1 MEPWQGVDAEQC
13 GEPVFPHDGV
23 TDTTWSYDEGA
34 GTLTLDGF
42 GSYLGLPKAVND
54 GELPAVSVPTSITYN
69 IVLEDNNRT
78 MIVSIEAGDGVFW
91 TYKLVKN

>member
-1 MEPWQGVDAEQC
+1 MVTLWIIAVHANPCGYGPT
-13 GEPVFPHDGV
+13 GEP
-23 TDTTWSYDEGA
+23 
-34 GTLTLDGF
+34 
-42 GSYLGLPKAVND
+42 
-54 GELPAVSVPTSITYN
+54 VSVPTSITYN